1 MDKENFRKNL
11 IYLLKTS
18 KLYYYDKGNTQ
29 RIYNGE
35 EKSHLL
41 SYSHD
46 KIADLKLRKNVKE
59 NILQKQGNHETFYN
73 TLISDEEKN
82 YLSIYNSKVIYLTE
96 DASLESIANQIK
108 VLSLK

>member
-35 EKSHLL
+35 EKAHLL

-59 NILQKQGNHETFYN
+59 NILPDGIDNTDYD
-73 TLISDEEKN
+73 TLISDEEKH

>member
-59 NILQKQGNHETFYN
+59 NILPDGIDNTDYD